1 MTAAADTVRVPGDTP
16 WAIGIGIAFVL
27 VNLALILAADPNA
40 AYLHGADAESW
51 LRPALGLLEH
61 GYFVAPDDPGT
72 LETFRQPLYPAF
84 LALFYWIGG
93 GGFVPLVVAQAAL
106 LFATGWLARSLT
118 AELLPRWAD
127 LALALV
133 VFNPS
138 ALGTAHLVQ
147 SDTLYAFLITAA
159 FWAAIRYGLAP
170 GWRVAALAGLL
181 FGLSL
186 LTRATGV
193 YLLYVLPVAL
203 LLLGA
208 LAEGWGGWRRHLG
221 HGVAATAIALAVALP
236 WMAHNAAAGEGF
248 QLSTARLRAAFLW
261 DNLVYLE
268 MYHADRP
275 LAAAEDWGAERRADV
290 LDALPEGTGVL
301 ARDQALVDDASWR
314 YLGYP
319 ASAWAEAY
327 GWAWAQFFAIPG
339 VSNLLNIL
347 ELNERTPFAVFQA
360 GDADSYLDAGLRALA
375 QAAPMATVLTV
386 AGFAY
391 VLALRG
397 LGLAG
402 LVVLVR
408 RRHWAV
414 LLTIVAVV
422 AYFALVHLF
431 VANSRYRLPID
442 PALILLALYGLDGL
456 WRPRLRSAPRH
467 SAQAPPEAS

>member
-1 MTAAADTVRVPGDTP
+1 MRPIFTAPTPRAGCVRRWACSSTAISWSPTTP
-16 WAIGIGIAFVL
+16 
-27 VNLALILAADPNA
+27 P
-40 AYLHGADAESW
+40 
-51 LRPALGLLEH
+51 R
-61 GYFVAPDDPGT
+61 
-72 LETFRQPLYPAF
+72 YPAF
-84 LALFYWIGG
+84 LALFHWIGG

-106 LFATGWLARSLT
+106 LFATGWMARSLT
-118 AELLPRWAD
+118 AALLPRWAD

-147 SDTLYAFLITAA
+147 SDTLYAFLVTGA
-159 FWAAIRYGLAP
+159 FWAAIRYALAP
-170 GWRVAALAGLL
+170 NWRIAALAGLL
-181 FGLSL
+181 FGLGL

-193 YLLYVLPVAL
+193 YLLYVLPVAV

-208 LAEGWGGWRRHLG
+208 LAEGWSGWRRHLG
-221 HGVAATAIALAVALP
+221 HGIAATAIALALALP

-268 MYHADRP
+268 MYHADRT
-275 LAAAEDWGAERRADV
+275 LAQAEDWGAERRAEA
-290 LDALPEGTGVL
+290 LAALPAGAG
-301 ARDQALVDDASWR
+301 AMAQDQALVDDAARR
-314 YLGYP
+314 YPTYP
-319 ASAWAEAY
+319 VSAWAEAY
-327 GWAWAQFFAIPG
+327 GWGWAQFFAIPG

-386 AGFAY
+386 AGFVY

-397 LGLAG
+397 LGLVG
-402 LVVLVR
+402 LAVLVR

-414 LLTIVAVV
+414 LLTVVAVV

-456 WRPRLRSAPRH
+456 WQARLRSGARIG
-467 SAQAPPEAS
+467 AQAPREEA